1 MSALD
6 TSRDSP
12 VRGAGT
18 ADGAGAD
25 PLWRAVR
32 LLDVSWGRAARA
44 IGLGSLALAS
54 SVGLAAVAAWLIA
67 RASQMPPVLQLSV
80 ATVAVRAFGISRG
93 VFRYLERLASHDV
106 ALRGMA
112 SLRANVYTSL
122 ASGRTAAVAGVRRGD
137 LLARVGADVDS
148 VGDVV
153 VRAIIPAGV
162 ALVVSAGS
170 VILVGVF
177 LPSAGVALFLCLLL
191 AGVLGPWLSA
201 RAARRTEERG
211 AAARAEMTSTVL
223 ETLEGSGPLT
233 VSGRLSQRMDA
244 LRRTD
249 RELAAVTDSG
259 ARTSGTAA
267 AINNAAIGLAVLAS
281 LLLGIPAVA
290 AGTLAPVELAVIV
303 LTPLAVFE
311 AAGVLPAA
319 AVQMHRSRQAARRI
333 MELLDAAAGTEVLAG
348 NDGTTGSTGSTAVSA
363 TNPGP
368 ADLSEAHRATPGSTS
383 DTHAGDTR
391 LSEAHRAIPRATSDT
406 SEAVA
411 PVPEVTVAG
420 ASCGW
425 NGRAA
430 VTGIDLTV
438 SPGRAVAIVGP
449 SGVGKT
455 TLLMTTA
462 GLIPQVAGHVSLDGS
477 PISSLP
483 PDDVAHQVVFVAE
496 DGHVFDT
503 TLLENLRVARGD
515 VTPDEAEAA
524 LIEVGL
530 GEWLAGL
537 PDGVGTTLGPDATT
551 ISGGERRRLLVAR
564 ALLAPAPLLLV
575 DEPAEHLDPATA
587 DELLT
592 HLVETTRTGGRGV
605 VVATHRLSALAAA
618 DEVLLLGR
626 TDDADPESPATVL
639 ARGTHAELIA
649 RDEGYRWALAQ
660 EAVAGR

>member
-1 MSALD
+1 MSDLD
-6 TSRDSP
+6 QVPGEPVAPGSP
-12 VRGAGT
+12 ARVGPADARTGT
-18 ADGAGAD
+18 D

-32 LLDVSWGRAARA
+32 LLDVSWGRAAKA

-137 LLARVGADVDS
+137 LLARVGADVDA

-162 ALVVSAGS
+162 AIVVSLGS
-170 VILVGVF
+170 VILVGAF
-177 LPSAGVALFLCLLL
+177 LPSAGLALLACLLL

-201 RAARRTEERG
+201 RAARHTEERG

-223 ETLEGSGPLT
+223 ETLEGAGPLT
-233 VSGRLSQRMDA
+233 VSGRLAQRIDS

-249 RELAAVTDSG
+249 HELAAVTDSG

-267 AINNAAIGLAVLAS
+267 AINNAAIGLAVLAA

-290 AGTLAPVELAVIV
+290 AGTLTPVELAVVV

-333 MELLDAAAGTEVLAG
+333 MELLDAAAAPDVSGPP
-348 NDGTTGSTGSTAVSA
+348 STGGRARSDRSAV
-363 TNPGP
+363 
-368 ADLSEAHRATPGSTS
+368 
-383 DTHAGDTR
+383 
-391 LSEAHRAIPRATSDT
+391 
-406 SEAVA
+406 V
-411 PVPEVTVAG
+411 VTG
-420 ASCGW
+420 AACGW
-425 NGRAA
+425 DGRAA
-430 VTGIDLTV
+430 VAGVDLAV
-438 SPGRAVAIVGP
+438 RPGRSVAVVGP

-462 GLIPQVAGHVSLDGS
+462 GLIPQVAGSVSLDDA
-477 PISSLP
+477 PVATFP

-503 TLLENLRVARGD
+503 TVLENLRVARGD
-515 VTPDEAEAA
+515 VTPDEATAA
-524 LIEVGL
+524 LVDVGL
-530 GEWLAGL
+530 GEWLSGL
-537 PDGVGTTLGPDATT
+537 PDGVETPLGPDATT

-575 DEPAEHLDPATA
+575 DEPAEHLDPTTA

-592 HLVETTRTGGRGV
+592 HLVETSRTGGRGI
-605 VVATHRLSALAAA
+605 VVATHRLSALAAV

-626 TDDADPESPATVL
+626 TADASPDAPATVL
-639 ARGTHAELIA
+639 ARGTHAELLA
-649 RDEGYRWALAQ
+649 HDEGYRWALAQ
-660 EAVAGR
+660 ETASV

>member
-1 MSALD
+1 MSDLD
-6 TSRDSP
+6 QSAGPSSP
-12 VRGAGT
+12 THEDPRRGAAATIGT
-18 ADGAGAD
+18 D

-32 LLDVSWGRAARA
+32 LLDVSWGRAAKA

-153 VRAIIPAGV
+153 VKAVIPAGV

-170 VILVGVF
+170 VVLVGAF
-177 LPSAGVALFLCLLL
+177 LPSAGLALLACLVL

-223 ETLEGSGPLT
+223 ETLEGAGPLA
-233 VSGRLSQRMDA
+233 VSGRLAQRMDA

-267 AINNAAIGLAVLAS
+267 AVNNAAIGLAVLAA

-290 AGTLAPVELAVIV
+290 AGTLTTVELAVVV

-311 AAGVLPAA
+311 AAGVLPGA

-333 MELLDAAAGTEVLAG
+333 MELLDAA
-348 NDGTTGSTGSTAVSA
+348 DDTATDEPPAPRQTVPRA
-363 TNPGP
+363 DPDGP
-368 ADLSEAHRATPGSTS
+368 AVVVTGAT
-383 DTHAGDTR
+383 
-391 LSEAHRAIPRATSDT
+391 
-406 SEAVA
+406 
-411 PVPEVTVAG
+411 
-420 ASCGW
+420 CGW

-430 VTGIDLTV
+430 VTGVDLAV
-438 SPGRAVAIVGP
+438 RPGRSVAVVGP

-455 TLLMTTA
+455 TLLMTAA
-462 GLIPQVAGHVSLDGS
+462 GLIPQVAGSVSLDDA
-477 PISSLP
+477 PIATFP

-503 TLLENLRVARGD
+503 TVLENLRVARGD
-515 VTPDEAEAA
+515 VSPDEASAA
-524 LIEVGL
+524 LVEVGL
-530 GEWLAGL
+530 GEWLSGL
-537 PDGVGTTLGPDATT
+537 PDGVETTLGPDATT

-592 HLVETTRTGGRGV
+592 HLVETSRQGGRGI
-605 VVATHRLSALAAA
+605 VVATHRLSALAAV

-626 TDDADPESPATVL
+626 PDDASTDTPATVL
-639 ARGTHAELIA
+639 ARGTHAELVA
-649 RDEGYRWALAQ
+649 HDAGYRWALAQ
-660 EAVAGR
+660 EAAGV

>member
-12 VRGAGT
+12 VRDAGT

-267 AINNAAIGLAVLAS
+267 AINNVSIGLAVLAS

-333 MELLDAAAGTEVLAG
+333 MELLDAAAGTEMRAED
-348 NDGTTGSTGSTAVSA
+348 DGTTGPTAVSA
-363 TNPGP
+363 TRPGR
-368 ADLSEAHRATPGSTS
+368 AALSEAHRAV
-383 DTHAGDTR
+383 
-391 LSEAHRAIPRATSDT
+391 PRATPDT

-411 PVPEVTVAG
+411 PTPEITVAD
-420 ASCGW
+420 AACGW

-430 VTGIDLTV
+430 VTGIDLAVRT
-438 SPGRAVAIVGP
+438 GRAVAIVGP

-462 GLIPQVAGHVSLDGS
+462 GLIPHVAGRVSLDGS

-524 LIEVGL
+524 LVEVGL
-530 GEWLAGL
+530 GEWLTGL

-626 TDDADPESPATVL
+626 TDDASPESPATVL
-639 ARGTHAELIA
+639 ARGTHAELLA

-660 EAVAGR
+660 EAAI

>member
-1 MSALD
+1 VSDLDPTRSADTADPARSALAAP
-6 TSRDSP
+6 S
-12 VRGAGT
+12 
-18 ADGAGAD
+18 DGAANTTRAIRNTVGTD

-54 SVGLAAVAAWLIA
+54 SVGLAAAAAWLIA

-112 SLRANVYTSL
+112 ALRANVYTAL
-122 ASGRTAAVAGVRRGD
+122 ASGRTAAVAGIRRGD
-137 LLARVGADVDS
+137 LLARVGADVDA

-153 VRAIIPAGV
+153 VKAVIPAGV
-162 ALVVSAGS
+162 ALVVSGGS
-170 VILVGVF
+170 VILVGAF
-177 LPSAGVALFLCLLL
+177 LPSAGLALLACLLL

-223 ETLEGSGPLT
+223 ETLEGAGPLT
-233 VSGRLSQRMDA
+233 VSGRLSARMDS

-281 LLLGIPAVA
+281 LVLGIPAVA
-290 AGTLAPVELAVIV
+290 AGTLAHVELAVIV

-333 MELLDAAAGTEVLAG
+333 MELLDAAA
-348 NDGTTGSTGSTAVSA
+348 DGAA
-363 TNPGP
+363 TP
-368 ADLSEAHRATPGSTS
+368 ATPAPDKLSEPARGIARASS
-383 DTHAGDTR
+383 DNHVV
-391 LSEAHRAIPRATSDT
+391 SM
-406 SEAVA
+406 
-411 PVPEVTVAG
+411 AG
-420 ASCGW
+420 AACGW
-425 NGRAA
+425 GGLAA
-430 VTGIDLTV
+430 VVGVDLIV
-438 SPGRAVAIVGP
+438 RPGRAVAVVGP

-462 GLIPQVAGHVSLDGS
+462 GLIPQIAGAVSLDGA
-477 PISSLP
+477 PIDATT
-483 PDDVAHQVVFVAE
+483 PDDVTRHVVFVAE

-503 TLLENLRVARGD
+503 TVLENLRVARGD
-515 VTPDEAEAA
+515 VSPDEAAAA
-524 LIEVGL
+524 LTDVGL
-530 GEWLAGL
+530 GDWLAGL
-537 PDGVGTTLGPDATT
+537 PEGVETTLGPDATT

-587 DELLT
+587 DELLAR
-592 HLVETTRTGGRGV
+592 LVETTRAGGRGIV
-605 VVATHRLSALAAA
+605 IATHRLSALAAV

-626 TDDADPESPATVL
+626 PEGADPDLPATVL
-639 ARGTHAELIA
+639 ARGTHAELLA

-660 EAVAGR
+660 EAASV

>member
-348 NDGTTGSTGSTAVSA
+348 NDGSTGSTAVSA

-368 ADLSEAHRATPGSTS
+368 ADLA
-383 DTHAGDTR
+383 
-391 LSEAHRAIPRATSDT
+391 EAHRAIPRATSDT

-411 PVPEVTVAG
+411 PVPEITVAG

-524 LIEVGL
+524 LVEVGL

>member
-1 MSALD
+1 MSDLD
-6 TSRDSP
+6 QSPAVSASP
-12 VRGAGT
+12 VRT
-18 ADGAGAD
+18 RPGAD

-67 RASQMPPVLQLSV
+67 RASQMPPVLQLSM

-122 ASGRTAAVAGVRRGD
+122 ASGRPAAVAGIRRGD
-137 LLARVGADVDS
+137 LLARVGSDVDA

-170 VILVGVF
+170 VVLVGAF
-177 LPSAGVALFLCLLL
+177 LPSAGLALLACLLL

-223 ETLEGSGPLT
+223 DTLEGAGPLT
-233 VSGRLSQRMDA
+233 VSGRLDQRMEA

-249 RELAAVTDSG
+249 RELASVTRSG

-267 AINNAAIGLAVLAS
+267 AINSAATGLAVLAA
-281 LLLGIPAVA
+281 LVLGIPAVT
-290 AGTLAPVELAVIV
+290 AGTLTPVELAVVV

-311 AAGVLPAA
+311 AAGVLPGA

-333 MELLDAAAGTEVLAG
+333 MELLDAAAGTEVPAG
-348 NDGTTGSTGSTAVSA
+348 AKAPS
-363 TNPGP
+363 
-368 ADLSEAHRATPGSTS
+368 SEAHRATS
-383 DTHAGDTR
+383 
-391 LSEAHRAIPRATSDT
+391 RATSDS
-406 SEAVA
+406 SEVAAPAPEIAVS
-411 PVPEVTVAG
+411 G
-420 ASCGW
+420 AACGW
-425 NGRAA
+425 DGRPA
-430 VTGIDLTV
+430 VVGVDLLV
-438 SPGRAVAIVGP
+438 RPGRSVAVVGP

-455 TLLMTTA
+455 TLLMTAA
-462 GLIPQVAGHVSLDGS
+462 GLIPQVAGRVDLDGAPVAS
-477 PISSLP
+477 VP

-503 TLLENLRVARGD
+503 TVLENLRVARGD
-515 VTPDEAEAA
+515 VSPDEAEAA
-524 LIEVGL
+524 LREVGL

-592 HLVETTRTGGRGV
+592 HLVATTRTGGRGV
-605 VVATHRLSALAAA
+605 VIATHRLSALAAV

-626 TDDADPESPATVL
+626 ADDTDPDAPATVL
-639 ARGTHAELIA
+639 ARGTHPELLA
-649 RDEGYRWALAQ
+649 RDGGYRWALAQ
-660 EAVAGR
+660 EGAGVG

>member
-1 MSALD
+1 MSDLD
-6 TSRDSP
+6 QSSGSSARAPRRGHTAPSTSPD
-12 VRGAGT
+12 
-18 ADGAGAD
+18 AGAD

-32 LLDVSWGRAARA
+32 LLDVSWSRAARA

-137 LLARVGADVDS
+137 LLARVGADVDA

-170 VILVGVF
+170 VILVGAF
-177 LPSAGVALFLCLLL
+177 LPSAGVALLACLLL

-211 AAARAEMTSTVL
+211 ATARAEMTSTVL
-223 ETLEGSGPLT
+223 ETLEGAGPLT

-249 RELAAVTDSG
+249 RELASVTDSG

-267 AINNAAIGLAVLAS
+267 AVNNAAIGLAVLAA

-290 AGTLAPVELAVIV
+290 AGTLTPVELAVVV

-333 MELLDAAAGTEVLAG
+333 MELLDAAAAP
-348 NDGTTGSTGSTAVSA
+348 AASA
-363 TNPGP
+363 
-368 ADLSEAHRATPGSTS
+368 AAE
-383 DTHAGDTR
+383 
-391 LSEAHRAIPRATSDT
+391 
-406 SEAVA
+406 VA
-411 PVPEVTVAG
+411 PHTGARDPEVTVTRA
-420 ASCGW
+420 ACGW
-425 NGRAA
+425 DGRAA
-430 VTGIDLTV
+430 VTGVDLLV
-438 SPGRAVAIVGP
+438 RPGRSVAVVGP

-455 TLLMTTA
+455 TLLMTAA
-462 GLIPQVAGHVSLDGS
+462 GLIPQVAGRVDLDGVPVAS
-477 PISSLP
+477 FP

-503 TLLENLRVARGD
+503 TVLENLRVARGD

-524 LIEVGL
+524 LLEVGL

-537 PDGVGTTLGPDATT
+537 PDGVETTLGPDATT

-564 ALLAPAPLLLV
+564 ALLAHAPLLLV

-592 HLVETTRTGGRGV
+592 HLVGTSRTGGRGI
-605 VVATHRLSALAAA
+605 VVATHRLSALAAV

-626 TDDADPESPATVL
+626 PDDADPEAPATVL
-639 ARGTHAELIA
+639 ARGTHAELLA

-660 EAVAGR
+660 ETAGV

>member
-1 MSALD
+1 MSDLG
-6 TSRDSP
+6 TSLDSP
-12 VRGAGT
+12 VRGTGT
-18 ADGAGAD
+18 ADGSATD

-137 LLARVGADVDS
+137 LLARVGADVDA

-223 ETLEGSGPLT
+223 ETLEGSGPLA

-267 AINNAAIGLAVLAS
+267 AINNVAIGLAVLAS

-333 MELLDAAAGTEVLAG
+333 MELLDAADE
-348 NDGTTGSTGSTAVSA
+348 DGDAASPAHAEPAERSA
-363 TNPGP
+363 
-368 ADLSEAHRATPGSTS
+368 A
-383 DTHAGDTR
+383 
-391 LSEAHRAIPRATSDT
+391 RATSGT
-406 SEAVA
+406 SA
-411 PVPEVTVAG
+411 PLGDRPEVVVAD
-420 ASCGW
+420 AACGW

-430 VTGIDLTV
+430 VTGIDLAV
-438 SPGRAVAIVGP
+438 RPGRAVAIVGP

-455 TLLMTTA
+455 TLLMTAA
-462 GLIPQVAGHVSLDGS
+462 GLIPQVAGRVSLDGS
-477 PISSLP
+477 PVSSFA
-483 PDDVAHQVVFVAE
+483 PDDVAQQVVFVAE

-515 VTPDEAEAA
+515 VTPDEAAAA
-524 LIEVGL
+524 LVEVGL

-537 PDGVGTTLGPDATT
+537 PDGVGTILGPDATT

-592 HLVETTRTGGRGV
+592 HLVETSRTGGRGV
-605 VVATHRLSALAAA
+605 VVATHRLSALAAV

-639 ARGTHAELIA
+639 ARGTHAELLA

-660 EAVAGR
+660 EAAV

>member
-1 MSALD
+1 MSDLD
-6 TSRDSP
+6 QSPGATATGRANRGGTSTTS
-12 VRGAGT
+12 GT
-18 ADGAGAD
+18 D

-32 LLDVSWGRAARA
+32 LLDVSWGRAAKA
-44 IGLGSLALAS
+44 VGLGSLALAS

-67 RASQMPPVLQLSV
+67 RASQMPPVLQLSM

-153 VRAIIPAGV
+153 VKAMIPAGV
-162 ALVVSAGS
+162 ALVVSVGS
-170 VILVGVF
+170 VVLVGAF
-177 LPSAGVALFLCLLL
+177 LPSAGLALLACLLL

-201 RAARRTEERG
+201 LAARRTEERG
-211 AAARAEMTSTVL
+211 ATARAEMTSTVL
-223 ETLEGSGPLT
+223 ETLEGAGPLT
-233 VSGRLSQRMDA
+233 VSGRLAQRMDA

-249 RELAAVTDSG
+249 HELAAVTNSG

-267 AINNAAIGLAVLAS
+267 AINNAAIGLAVLAA

-290 AGTLAPVELAVIV
+290 AGTLTPVELAVVV

-311 AAGVLPAA
+311 AAGVLPGA

-333 MELLDAAAGTEVLAG
+333 MELLDAAAAPGPGDVSEPA
-348 NDGTTGSTGSTAVSA
+348 STRGHARSDKPAVSLRSA
-363 TNPGP
+363 
-368 ADLSEAHRATPGSTS
+368 A
-383 DTHAGDTR
+383 
-391 LSEAHRAIPRATSDT
+391 
-406 SEAVA
+406 
-411 PVPEVTVAG
+411 
-420 ASCGW
+420 CGW
-425 NGRAA
+425 DGRAA
-430 VTGIDLTV
+430 VAGVDLV
-438 SPGRAVAIVGP
+438 VRPGRAVAVVGP

-462 GLIPQVAGHVSLDGS
+462 GLIPQVAGSVSLDDA
-477 PISSLP
+477 PIATFP

-503 TLLENLRVARGD
+503 TVLENLRVARGD
-515 VTPDEAEAA
+515 VTPDEASAA
-524 LIEVGL
+524 LVDVGL

-537 PDGVGTTLGPDATT
+537 PEGVDTTLGPDATT

-592 HLVETTRTGGRGV
+592 HLVQTTRTGERGIV
-605 VVATHRLSALAAA
+605 IATHRLSALAAV

-626 TDDADPESPATVL
+626 AADTSPDAPATVL
-639 ARGTHAELIA
+639 ARGTHAELLA
-649 RDEGYRWALAQ
+649 HDEGYRWALAQ
-660 EAVAGR
+660 EAV

>member
-1 MSALD
+1 MSDLD
-6 TSRDSP
+6 QVPGEP
-12 VRGAGT
+12 VAAGSTARVGAADDRTGT
-18 ADGAGAD
+18 D

-32 LLDVSWGRAARA
+32 LLDVSWGRAAKA

-137 LLARVGADVDS
+137 LLARVGADVDA

-170 VILVGVF
+170 VILVGAF
-177 LPSAGVALFLCLLL
+177 LPSAGLALLACLLL

-201 RAARRTEERG
+201 RAARHTEERG

-223 ETLEGSGPLT
+223 ETLEGAGPLT
-233 VSGRLSQRMDA
+233 VSGRLAQRMDS

-267 AINNAAIGLAVLAS
+267 AVNNAAIGLAVLAA

-290 AGTLAPVELAVIV
+290 AGTLTPVELAVVV

-333 MELLDAAAGTEVLAG
+333 MELLDAAATDVSEPPSTRGHAWSDRSEVVV
-348 NDGTTGSTGSTAVSA
+348 T
-363 TNPGP
+363 
-368 ADLSEAHRATPGSTS
+368 RA
-383 DTHAGDTR
+383 A
-391 LSEAHRAIPRATSDT
+391 
-406 SEAVA
+406 
-411 PVPEVTVAG
+411 
-420 ASCGW
+420 CGW
-425 NGRAA
+425 DGRPA
-430 VTGIDLTV
+430 VTGVDLLV
-438 SPGRAVAIVGP
+438 RPGRSVAVVGP

-462 GLIPQVAGHVSLDGS
+462 GLIPPVAGSVSLDDA
-477 PISSLP
+477 PIATFP

-503 TLLENLRVARGD
+503 TVLENLRVARGD
-515 VTPDEAEAA
+515 VTPDEASAA
-524 LIEVGL
+524 LVDVGL
-530 GEWLAGL
+530 DEWLSGL
-537 PDGVGTTLGPDATT
+537 PDGVETTLGPDATT

-592 HLVETTRTGGRGV
+592 HLVATSRTGGRGI
-605 VVATHRLSALAAA
+605 VVATHRLSALAAV

-626 TDDADPESPATVL
+626 PADASPDAPATVL
-639 ARGTHAELIA
+639 ARGTHAELLA
-649 RDEGYRWALAQ
+649 HDEGYRWALAQ
-660 EAVAGR
+660 ETASV

>member
-348 NDGTTGSTGSTAVSA
+348 NDGSTGSTRTTTASA

-368 ADLSEAHRATPGSTS
+368 AQ
-383 DTHAGDTR
+383 

-411 PVPEVTVAG
+411 PVPEITVAG

-524 LIEVGL
+524 LVEVGL

-660 EAVAGR
+660 EAAAGR

>member
-1 MSALD
+1 MSDLD
-6 TSRDSP
+6 HSPDPRGRQADPAAATTSSP
-12 VRGAGT
+12 AAPAPDAGV
-18 ADGAGAD
+18 D

-54 SVGLAAVAAWLIA
+54 SVGLAAAAAWLIA

-112 SLRANVYTSL
+112 ALRANVYTAL

-137 LLARVGADVDS
+137 LLARVGADVDA

-153 VRAIIPAGV
+153 VKAVIPAGV
-162 ALVVSAGS
+162 ALVVSGGS
-170 VILVGVF
+170 VVLVGAF
-177 LPSAGVALFLCLLL
+177 LPSAGLTLLACLVL
-191 AGVLGPWLSA
+191 AGVVGPWLSA

-211 AAARAEMTSTVL
+211 AVARAEMTSTVL
-223 ETLEGSGPLT
+223 ETLEGAGPLT
-233 VSGRLSQRMDA
+233 VSGRLSARMDS

-290 AGTLAPVELAVIV
+290 AGTLAHVELAVIV

-333 MELLDAAAGTEVLAG
+333 MDLLDAAADPEPP
-348 NDGTTGSTGSTAVSA
+348 TAA
-363 TNPGP
+363 E
-368 ADLSEAHRATPGSTS
+368 LSERASGIAHAGSDTRSGAGGLSERASTPG
-383 DTHAGDTR
+383 HAG
-391 LSEAHRAIPRATSDT
+391 SDT
-406 SEAVA
+406 SQV
-411 PVPEVTVAG
+411 VVSG
-420 ASCGW
+420 AACGW
-425 NGRAA
+425 GGLAA
-430 VTGIDLTV
+430 VVGVDLLV
-438 SPGRAVAIVGP
+438 RPGRAVAVVGP

-462 GLIPQVAGHVSLDGS
+462 GLIPQVAGGVSLDGA
-477 PISSLP
+477 PIDATT
-483 PDDVAHQVVFVAE
+483 PDDVTRHVVFVAE

-503 TLLENLRVARGD
+503 TVLENLRVARGD
-515 VTPDEAEAA
+515 VSPDEAATA
-524 LIEVGL
+524 LTDVGL
-530 GEWLAGL
+530 GDWLAGL
-537 PDGVGTTLGPDATT
+537 PEGVETTLGPDATT

-587 DELLT
+587 DELLAR
-592 HLVETTRTGGRGV
+592 LVETTRTGGRGI
-605 VVATHRLSALAAA
+605 VVATHRLSALAAV

-626 TDDADPESPATVL
+626 PEGATADEPATVL
-639 ARGTHAELIA
+639 ARGTHAELLA

-660 EAVAGR
+660 EAASV